1 MYQLWCSLRTCF
13 VDESTF
19 EANILFFQRN
29 ILIWLSLVCLD
40 EGLNVTAIHP
50 SATGSKKNRPI
61 SVHSGSPPRKI
72 KKKNLCIFGHVLLF
86 ILTCQMNYD

>member
-29 ILIWLSLVCLD
+29 ILIWLSLECLD
-40 EGLNVTAIHP
+40 EGLNVTPIHP
-50 SATGSKKNRPI
+50 SATGSKKIGPLVYILAHLRGNF
-61 SVHSGSPPRKI
+61 
-72 KKKNLCIFGHVLLF
+72 KKRTYVYLDTCYFSYSHVK
-86 ILTCQMNYD
+86 